1 MARAYLEDLF
11 SLDGRVALVTGASG
25 GIGSELAYALAMAGA
40 RVALSGR
47 SEERLEAARM
57 KIEQGGGSA
66 ASFPGEVE
74 QVEMLEPLVQRVSEE
89 LGPVNILVNCAGIN
103 RREPIRDVKPET
115 FDRLIDVN
123 LRAPYFLS
131 RAVLPG
137 MLAQGGG
144 KIINIGSLTTGWG
157 VGNLSVYG
165 LTKSAIGQMTRVMAV
180 EWAQHNIQ
188 VNCICPGWIKTAL
201 TQPLWSDP
209 DKVTL
214 DSRSSADC
222 AFRAAERTQRTD
234 DLFGVDGGQLHDGP
248 SALRGR
254 GFHGGR
260 AMVAARLAAKARNDD
275 QAAHDGKRVSGEMA

>member
-11 SLDGRVALVTGASG
+11 SLDRRVALVTGASG

-47 SEERLEAARM
+47 SEERLKAARL

-74 QVEMLEPLVQRVSEE
+74 QVETLEPLVQRVSEE
-89 LGPVNILVNCAGIN
+89 LGPVDILVNCAGIN

-157 VGNLSVYG
+157 VGNLSVYE
-165 LTKSAIGQMTRVMAV
+165 LTKSAMGQMTRVMAV

-209 DKVTL
+209 EKSRWIL
-214 DSRSSADC
+214 DRVPIA
-222 AFRAAERTQRTD
+222 R
-234 DLFGVDGGQLHDGP
+234 FGLPNELSGLTIYLASTAGNYTTGQVLYVDGGFM
-248 SALRGR
+248 A
-254 GFHGGR
+254 GG
-260 AMVAARLAAKARNDD
+260 
-275 QAAHDGKRVSGEMA
+275 QW

>member
-1 MARAYLEDLF
+1 MAPSYL
-11 SLDGRVALVTGASG
+11 
-25 GIGSELAYALAMAGA
+25 I
-40 RVALSGR
+40 
-47 SEERLEAARM
+47 
-57 KIEQGGGSA
+57 
-66 ASFPGEVE
+66 
-74 QVEMLEPLVQRVSEE
+74 
-89 LGPVNILVNCAGIN
+89 NCAGMN

-157 VGNLSVYG
+157 VGNLSVYE
-165 LTKSAIGQMTRVMAV
+165 LTKSAMGQMTRVMAV

-201 TQPLWSDP
+201 TQPLSSDP
-209 DKVTL
+209 EKSRS

-222 AFRAAERTQRTD
+222 AFRAAERIERTD
-234 DLFGVDGGQLHDGP
+234 DLFGVDGWQLHDGP
-248 SALRGR
+248 SALRGW
-254 GFHGGR
+254 GFHSGR
-260 AMVAARLAAKARNDD
+260 PMVTVPPTGYAQTMIRPGMIGN
-275 QAAHDGKRVSGEMA
+275 VF